1 MRHERC
7 DPCPPL
13 PLDGPASAEAGPPFV
28 FGLPARS
35 KQRLPRGRIALLL
48 ACAAGFGPRAQPAQA
63 SDPVGVYS
71 LVEDVSLEADPAA
84 PEQMQRI
91 RIYGHHALAYR
102 PKEGDQ
108 RGWGIY
114 TAPAAGYLYFRCPA
128 AELATC
134 ALEWQDLAAAIGDER
149 CAAYGQR
156 YLTDPEPN
164 GRLRDP
170 AAAVEAPDPYPI
182 GQGVLMVREGERGS
196 CAELRAARDRSAGAP
211 TPGAGAPPTASAS
224 ATAGSEPPSPEPKP
238 SEAATQG
245 PPDLKPTAAKPDR
258 AAKGAL
264 LLPSLVG
271 ITHVP
276 LASDGT
282 RAGKRGPT
290 GESGSVTGEGMAPS
304 AARSAAPVADA
315 AEIPERGRG
324 LLSGSALLVL
334 GAALWMG
341 LRRPSLA

>member
-13 PLDGPASAEAGPPFV
+13 SLDGCTSPETGPPYV
-28 FGLPARS
+28 LGRPARS
-35 KQRLPRGRIALLL
+35 KQRLQRGLIALLL

-63 SDPVGVYS
+63 SDTVGIYS
-71 LVEDVSLEADPAA
+71 LVEDVTLEADPAA
-84 PEQMQRI
+84 PEQKLRI
-91 RIYGHHALAYR
+91 RVYGYHALAYR
-102 PKEGDQ
+102 VKEGEQ

-170 AAAVEAPDPYPI
+170 TAAVEAPDTYPI

-196 CAELRAARDRSAGAP
+196 CAELRAARDRAAGGP
-211 TPGAGAPPTASAS
+211 TAEPTASPS
-224 ATAGSEPPSPEPKP
+224 ATAGSEASPEPKP
-238 SEAATQG
+238 SEAPTQG
-245 PPDLKPTAAKPDR
+245 GPDLKPTSAKPGGVG
-258 AAKGAL
+258 AADL
-264 LLPSLVG
+264 YMPSLG
-271 ITHVP
+271 QAP
-276 LASDGT
+276 A
-282 RAGKRGPT
+282 
-290 GESGSVTGEGMAPS
+290 SGSPS
-304 AARSAAPVADA
+304 GLSAAPLDDADRT
-315 AEIPERGRG
+315 PEPGRG

-341 LRRPSLA
+341 LRRPPLA